1 VDAVILSLVS
11 AFLFGAMTIALRV
24 ALRDANAEVGA
35 FVTVL
40 AAFVVVVTWAV
51 AESASFEAR
60 GLAVFAL
67 TGLLAPGGS
76 QLLFT
81 LAVRD
86 AGASRTSV
94 VVGAAPLFAVVLAFA
109 VLREPFRTGLVA
121 GALLIVAGGTVLA
134 SERARPV
141 HFLGIGLLFAAAG
154 ALLIATRDNV
164 VRAISDDL
172 NVDASAGA
180 AAALLAGTVAMF
192 VYAALRQPAELRA
205 VRGWRPFVPVG
216 ILFGVSYVLLYEAYF
231 RGRVTVVSPLV
242 ATECLWGVGLSALL
256 LRRHELVGRRLFAGA
271 ALVVAGGALIGVFR

>member
-1 VDAVILSLVS
+1 MLSLVS

-40 AAFVVVVTWAV
+40 AAFVVVAAWAV
-51 AESASFEAR
+51 LESASFDAR

-67 TGLLAPGGS
+67 TGLLAPGSS

-94 VVGAAPLFAVVLAFA
+94 VVGAAPLFAVLIALTVLSEP
-109 VLREPFRTGLVA
+109 LRLGLVL
-121 GALLIVAGGTVLA
+121 GALLIVGGGTVLV
-134 SERARPV
+134 SERVRPEQ
-141 HFLGIGLLFAAAG
+141 FLGVGLVLAAG
-154 ALLIATRDNV
+154 SAFLIATRDNV

-172 NVDASAGA
+172 DVDASAGA
-180 AAALLAGTVAMF
+180 AAALLAGAIAML

-205 VRGWRPFVPVG
+205 LRSWRPFVPVG
-216 ILFGVSYVLLYEAYF
+216 ILFGLSYVLLYEAYF

-242 ATECLWGVGLSALL
+242 ATESLWGVGLSALL
-256 LRRHELVGRRLFAGA
+256 LRRHELVGPRLFAGA
-271 ALVVAGGALIGVFR
+271 ALVVLGGALIGVFR

>member
-1 VDAVILSLVS
+1 MILSLVS

-24 ALRDANAEVGA
+24 ALREANAEVGA

-40 AAFVVVVTWAV
+40 AAFVVVATWAV
-51 AESASFEAR
+51 VESASFEAR

-94 VVGAAPLFAVVLAFA
+94 VTGAAPLFAVVIAFA
-109 VLREPFRTGLVA
+109 ALREPFRAGLVV
-121 GALLIVAGGTVLA
+121 GALLIVAGGAVLA
-134 SERARPV
+134 SERTRPTQ
-141 HFLGIGLLFAAAG
+141 FLGIGLLFAAAG

-172 NVDASAGA
+172 DVDASAGA
-180 AAALLAGTVAMF
+180 AAALLAGSIAML
-192 VYAALRQPAELRA
+192 VYAALRQPAALRA

-216 ILFGVSYVLLYEAYF
+216 MLFGVSYVLLYEAYF

-242 ATECLWGVGLSALL
+242 ATESLWGVGLSALL
-256 LRRHELVGRRLFAGA
+256 LRRHELVGPRLFAGA
-271 ALVVAGGALIGVFR
+271 ILIVLGGALIGVFR

>member
-1 VDAVILSLVS
+1 MLSLVS

-40 AAFVVVVTWAV
+40 AAFVVVAAWAV
-51 AESASFEAR
+51 LDSASFEAR

-94 VVGAAPLFAVVLAFA
+94 VTGAAPLFAVVLAFA
-109 VLREPFRTGLVA
+109 VLREPFRAGLVA
-121 GALLIVAGGTVLA
+121 GAVLIVAGGTVLA
-134 SERARPV
+134 SERARPA
-141 HFLGIGLLFAAAG
+141 HFLGIGLFFAAAG

-172 NVDASAGA
+172 DVDASAGA
-180 AAALLAGTVAMF
+180 AAALLAGAIAML
-192 VYAALRQPAELRA
+192 VYAALRRPAELRA
-205 VRGWRPFVPVG
+205 LRSWRPFVPVG

-242 ATECLWGVGLSALL
+242 ATESLWGVGLSALL
-256 LRRHELVGRRLFAGA
+256 LRRHELVGPRLFAGA
-271 ALVVAGGALIGVFR
+271 VLVVLGGVLIGVFR